1 MRGSKIDYKWAA
13 LILLWVAFFLQ
24 QGTRQL
30 FGPSIPAICT
40 SLSVD
45 KVALGAVGTAFAMTY
60 GLCVPFAGITADIF
74 SRKWM
79 VASGVAVFSLGIF
92 LSGFVASAGLLI
104 VTYGVLNGFGQTFY
118 YPSAT
123 SLVSQ
128 LHRDSR
134 ATAIS
139 ILQLGLY
146 IGIVGCGT
154 LAGTL
159 AGRGGEGWRAPF
171 WVMGAIGLL
180 WAVAIALFLR
190 NTRPDSP
197 AEGAAADKPSVV
209 EALKAVVSKPTAI
222 SVTIGLAMM
231 IYVDIGF
238 KNWMPDYLQTG
249 FSGKYPFLLR
259 WAGFHA
265 VFWHYLG
272 AAIGVVAGSRIGDR
286 LVRVRPGIRLE
297 LGVIGL
303 FLSIPFIVWMS
314 LTGSFAVCCAAMF
327 GFGLFRGVYDS
338 NFMAS
343 FFDVV
348 SPRYHA
354 SGVGVMMCIA
364 FLFGSLASTVL
375 PFIAK
380 LSGGN
385 MSVSMAS
392 LAFFYLAGAAV
403 VLLARIKF
411 LAKDC
416 AK

>member
-128 LHRDSR
+128 LHRVSR

-197 AEGAAADKPSVV
+197 AEGAVADKPSVV

-303 FLSIPFIVWMS
+303 SLSIPFIVWMS